1 MTITQYLT
9 AVLCYSIFQA
19 NYKKHHGKKPI
30 KICIPVNLKK
40 YFKSKTIN
48 NFFSYITLEL
58 GEKQIDSFDHLLR
71 FVKEDFEKRLTEE
84 EILKTMSANVKLGNH
99 PFIRMIPLALKK
111 VFVKLSYI
119 EIRKYTTTTFSNI
132 GRVGIIAEYQKYIEN
147 FLFLIAPTKA
157 EKIKCSVCSF
167 KNDLT
172 FTFTSCLNDTT
183 VEKIFFTTLLNNNIN
198 LYIES
203 NGVYN
208 EKM

>member
-147 FLFLIAPTKA
+147 FLFLIAPESV
-157 EKIKCSVCSF
+157 EKIKCSACSYE
-167 KNDLT
+167 NSIV
-172 FTFTSCLNDTT
+172 FTITSILADK
-183 VEKIFFTTLLNNNIN
+183 KIEHYFCQFLKEQGIDVK
-198 LYIES
+198 IED
-203 NGVYN
+203 NGV
-208 EKM
+208 